1 MKKYL
6 TGILFGLFFLFGLCE
21 ITGYGNQINS
31 LEDFV
36 SVQESGTG
44 VNAVTACADGREFD
58 VFYLYLGEIPA
69 TIVVTS
75 RGGNFFRTLRFQ
87 STIRVLSAIDIPL
100 VEKNSKGEYFH
111 FSFGRTSYRY
121 FVYTLRRLLI

>member
-100 VEKNSKGEYFH
+100 VEKIPKENIFILVLG
-111 FSFGRTSYRY
+111 GRPTGILYIPCG
-121 FVYTLRRLLI
+121 VC